1 MSDVMQVQAEEII
14 EGIEQEGNQ
23 TSETQATEKAKVNIR
38 TLARRNMVWS
48 VLFFAVLGATV
59 LFTSIQ
65 ASKNMESLATIYGQ
79 QVQIEKFRAT
89 LPNVLLPLND
99 YIMTKNE
106 GDVQK
111 VKQANAAFQ
120 NLYKEVSAFSGLSTE
135 DKNELKSVKKELK
148 SVKDLMTEVGSL
160 ANDIISGAIP
170 FDQAGSIAIVAQS
183 LVFVGQDKVN
193 TIATHVSQELNRE
206 VIDKEAQMAWL
217 TWINIGVIVAILLLL
232 VYLSRLF
239 TSNITNHISSAA
251 QNVAFSSEDILM
263 SVDRQATASN
273 TQADIVVN
281 VTDELSSMSSASS
294 KIAQTATSVERI
306 ASATSQAAVEGVKA
320 VNEAIGYMDK
330 IREEVTLIAE
340 KVTDA
345 GQKAEQ
351 ILESVDSIQEIA
363 DETHL
368 LALNASIESA
378 AAGEFGKRFAVVASE
393 VRRLSERAR
402 EFTEEIQ
409 TVVNDVHQST
419 SASIEVTQEGLEEVA
434 KGVEI
439 ARRAGVA
446 LERMQDMSVKTS
458 KAVHT
463 IALATKQQSE
473 SSQEFVDTM
482 KDISTLLQ
490 DSAAQMQK
498 SRDSAGQ
505 LNVVADELKKFV

>member
-1 MSDVMQVQAEEII
+1 MSDVMQVQAEEIV
-14 EGIEQEGNQ
+14 EAAEHDETQ
-23 TSETQATEKAKVNIR
+23 TSEKAKVNIR

-48 VLFFAVLGATV
+48 ILFFTVLGSTV

-65 ASKNMESLATIYGQ
+65 ASKNMEALAITYGQ

-106 GDVQK
+106 SDVQK
-111 VKQANAAFQ
+111 VERANAAFKS
-120 NLYKEVSAFSGLSTE
+120 LYKEVSTFSGLSAA
-135 DKNELKSVKKELK
+135 DKIELK

-160 ANDIISGAIP
+160 ANDIISGVIP
-170 FDQAGSIAIVAQS
+170 FEQAGSIAIVAQS

-193 TIATHVSQELNRE
+193 TVATHVSQVLNQE
-206 VIDKEAQMAWL
+206 VVDKETQMTWL
-217 TWINIGVIVAILLLL
+217 TWINIAVIIAILLLL

-239 TSNITNHISSAA
+239 TSSITKHISSAA
-251 QNVAFSSEDILM
+251 QNVSFSSEDILM

-273 TQADIVVN
+273 TQASIVVS
-281 VTDELSSMSSASS
+281 VTDELSKMSGASI

-306 ASATSQAAVEGVKA
+306 AAATSHAAEEGVKA

-330 IREEVTLIAE
+330 IREEVMLIAE

-351 ILESVDSIQEIA
+351 ILDSVDSIQEIA

-409 TVVNDVHQST
+409 IVVNDVHKST

-482 KDISTLLQ
+482 KDIATLLQ
-490 DSAAQMQK
+490 DSASQMQK
-498 SRDSAGQ
+498 SRDSAEQ
-505 LNVVADELKKFV
+505 LNLVADELKKFV

>member
-1 MSDVMQVQAEEII
+1 MSDVMQIEAEEIA
-14 EGIEQEGNQ
+14 EDLEHEDNQ
-23 TSETQATEKAKVNIR
+23 TSEKHKVNIR

-65 ASKNMESLATIYGQ
+65 ASKNVESLAEIYGQ
-79 QVQIEKFRAT
+79 QVKIEKFRAT

-111 VKQANAAFQ
+111 VKNANAAFE
-120 NLYKEVSAFSGLSTE
+120 NLYKEVSSFSALSAE
-135 DKNELKSVKKELK
+135 DKLELK

-160 ANDIISGAIP
+160 ANDIISGVIP
-170 FDQAGSIAIVAQS
+170 FDQAGSIAIVGQS

-193 TIATHVSQELNRE
+193 TIAAHVSQVLHQE
-206 VIDKEAQMAWL
+206 VVEKEAQMRWL
-217 TWINIGVIVAILLLL
+217 TWCNIIVIIVILLLL
-232 VYLSRLF
+232 AYLSRLF
-239 TSNITNHISSAA
+239 TSNVTNHISNAA
-251 QNVAFSSEDILM
+251 QNISFSSEGILI

-273 TQADIVVN
+273 TQAEIVVN
-281 VTDELSSMSSASS
+281 VTDELSKMSGVST
-294 KIAQTATSVERI
+294 KIAKTATSVERI
-306 ASATSQAAVEGVKA
+306 ASATSNAAEEGVKA
-320 VNEAIGYMDK
+320 VNEAIGYMDR
-330 IREEVTLIAE
+330 IREEVILIAE

-351 ILESVDSIQEIA
+351 ILESVGSIQEIA

-393 VRRLSERAR
+393 VRRLSERAH
-402 EFTEEIQ
+402 EFTEDIKI
-409 TVVNDVHQST
+409 VVNDVHTST
-419 SASIEVTQEGLEEVA
+419 SASIEVTQDGLEEVA

-446 LERMQDMSVKTS
+446 LERMQDMSLKTS
-458 KAVHT
+458 KAVRT

-505 LNVVADELKKFV
+505 LNTVADELKNFV

>member
-1 MSDVMQVQAEEII
+1 MSDVTQVQAEEIL
-14 EGIEQEGNQ
+14 ESTEQEGNQ
-23 TSETQATEKAKVNIR
+23 TSEAQTTEKTKINIR

-48 VLFFAVLGATV
+48 ILFFAVLGATV

-65 ASKNMESLATIYGQ
+65 ASKNMESLATIYGH
-79 QVQIEKFRAT
+79 QVQLEKFRAI
-89 LPNVLLPLND
+89 LPNILLPLND

-111 VKQANAAFQ
+111 IKQANIAFQ

-135 DKNELKSVKKELK
+135 DKKELK
-148 SVKDLMTEVGSL
+148 SVKDLMTEVESL

-170 FDQAGSIAIVAQS
+170 FEQAGSIAIVAQS

-193 TIATHVSQELNRE
+193 TIATHISQVLNQE
-206 VIDKEAQMAWL
+206 VVDKEAQMAWL
-217 TWINIGVIVAILLLL
+217 TWINIGVIVVILLLL

-239 TSNITNHISSAA
+239 TSNITNQISSAA

-306 ASATSQAAVEGVKA
+306 ASATSHAAEEGVKA

-409 TVVNDVHQST
+409 VVVDDVHQST

-498 SRDSAGQ
+498 SRDSAGK
-505 LNVVADELKKFV
+505 LNMVADELKKFV

>member
-1 MSDVMQVQAEEII
+1 MEYKNTSDVTQVQAEEIL
-14 EGIEQEGNQ
+14 ESTEQEGNQ
-23 TSETQATEKAKVNIR
+23 TSEAQTTEKTKINIR

-48 VLFFAVLGATV
+48 ILFFAVLGATV

-65 ASKNMESLATIYGQ
+65 ASKNMESLATIYGH
-79 QVQIEKFRAT
+79 QVQLEKFRAI
-89 LPNVLLPLND
+89 LPNILLPLND

-111 VKQANAAFQ
+111 IKQANIAFQ

-135 DKNELKSVKKELK
+135 DKKELK
-148 SVKDLMTEVGSL
+148 SVKDLMTEVESL

-170 FDQAGSIAIVAQS
+170 FEQAGSIAIVAQS

-193 TIATHVSQELNRE
+193 TIATHISQVLNQEL
-206 VIDKEAQMAWL
+206 VDKEAQMAWL
-217 TWINIGVIVAILLLL
+217 TWINIGVIVVILLLL

-239 TSNITNHISSAA
+239 TSNITNQISSAA

-306 ASATSQAAVEGVKA
+306 ASATSHAAEEGVKA

-409 TVVNDVHQST
+409 VVVDDVHQST

-498 SRDSAGQ
+498 SRDSAGK
-505 LNVVADELKKFV
+505 LNMVADELKKFV

>member
-1 MSDVMQVQAEEII
+1 MSDVTQVQAEEILDI
-14 EGIEQEGNQ
+14 TEQEGNQ
-23 TSETQATEKAKVNIR
+23 TSEAQTTEKTKINIR

-48 VLFFAVLGATV
+48 ILFFAVLGATV

-65 ASKNMESLATIYGQ
+65 ASKNMESLATIYGH
-79 QVQIEKFRAT
+79 QVQLEKFRAI
-89 LPNVLLPLND
+89 LPNILLPLND

-111 VKQANAAFQ
+111 IKQANIAFQ

-135 DKNELKSVKKELK
+135 DKKELK
-148 SVKDLMTEVGSL
+148 SVKDLMTEVESL

-170 FDQAGSIAIVAQS
+170 FEQAGSIAIVAQS

-193 TIATHVSQELNRE
+193 TIATHISQVLNQE
-206 VIDKEAQMAWL
+206 VVDKEAQMAWL
-217 TWINIGVIVAILLLL
+217 TWINIGVIVVILLLL

-239 TSNITNHISSAA
+239 TSNITNQISSAA

-306 ASATSQAAVEGVKA
+306 ASATSHAAEEGVKA
-320 VNEAIGYMDK
+320 VTEAIGYMDK

-409 TVVNDVHQST
+409 VVVDDVHQST

-498 SRDSAGQ
+498 SRDSAGK
-505 LNVVADELKKFV
+505 LNMVADELKKFV

>member
-1 MSDVMQVQAEEII
+1 MSDVTQVQAEEILDI
-14 EGIEQEGNQ
+14 TEQEGNQ
-23 TSETQATEKAKVNIR
+23 TSEAQTTEKTKINIR

-48 VLFFAVLGATV
+48 ILFFAVLGATV

-65 ASKNMESLATIYGQ
+65 ASKNMESLATIYGH
-79 QVQIEKFRAT
+79 QVQLEKFRAI
-89 LPNVLLPLND
+89 LPNILLPLND

-111 VKQANAAFQ
+111 IKQANIAFQ

-135 DKNELKSVKKELK
+135 DKKELK
-148 SVKDLMTEVGSL
+148 SVKDLMTEVESL

-170 FDQAGSIAIVAQS
+170 FEQAGSIAIVAQS

-193 TIATHVSQELNRE
+193 TIATHISQVLNQE
-206 VIDKEAQMAWL
+206 VVDKEAQMAWL
-217 TWINIGVIVAILLLL
+217 TWINIGVIVVILLLL

-239 TSNITNHISSAA
+239 TSNITNQISSAA

-306 ASATSQAAVEGVKA
+306 ASATSHAAEEGVKA

-409 TVVNDVHQST
+409 VVVDDVHQST

-498 SRDSAGQ
+498 SRDSAGK
-505 LNVVADELKKFV
+505 LNMVADELKKFV

>member
-1 MSDVMQVQAEEII
+1 MSDVTQVQAEEIV
-14 EGIEQEGNQ
+14 EGTEQEENQ

-38 TLARRNMVWS
+38 TLARRNMIWS
-48 VLFFAVLGATV
+48 FMFFAVLGATV
-59 LFTSIQ
+59 LFTSVQ

-111 VKQANAAFQ
+111 VKRANAAFQ
-120 NLYKEVSAFSGLSTE
+120 NLYKKVSAFSGLSAE
-135 DKNELKSVKKELK
+135 DKGELK

-193 TIATHVSQELNRE
+193 TIATHISQVLNQE
-206 VIDKEAQMAWL
+206 VIDKEIQMSWL

-281 VTDELSSMSSASS
+281 VTDELSKMSGAST
-294 KIAQTATSVERI
+294 KIAHTATSVERI
-306 ASATSQAAVEGVKA
+306 ASATSHAAEEGVKA

-409 TVVNDVHQST
+409 IVVNDVHQST

-482 KDISTLLQ
+482 KDIATLLQ

>member
-1 MSDVMQVQAEEII
+1 VLR
-14 EGIEQEGNQ
+14 QE
-23 TSETQATEKAKVNIR
+23 V
-38 TLARRNMVWS
+38 V
-48 VLFFAVLGATV
+48 
-59 LFTSIQ
+59 
-65 ASKNMESLATIYGQ
+65 
-79 QVQIEKFRAT
+79 
-89 LPNVLLPLND
+89 
-99 YIMTKNE
+99 
-106 GDVQK
+106 
-111 VKQANAAFQ
+111 
-120 NLYKEVSAFSGLSTE
+120 
-135 DKNELKSVKKELK
+135 
-148 SVKDLMTEVGSL
+148 
-160 ANDIISGAIP
+160 
-170 FDQAGSIAIVAQS
+170 
-183 LVFVGQDKVN
+183 
-193 TIATHVSQELNRE
+193 
-206 VIDKEAQMAWL
+206 DKETQMAWL

-281 VTDELSSMSSASS
+281 VTDELSKMSGAST
-294 KIAQTATSVERI
+294 KIAQTANSVERI
-306 ASATSQAAVEGVKA
+306 ASATSHAAEEGVKA

-330 IREEVTLIAE
+330 IREEVILIAE

-490 DSAAQMQK
+490 DSASQMQK
-498 SRDSAGQ
+498 SRDSAEQ

>member
-1 MSDVMQVQAEEII
+1 MSDVTQVQAEEIL
-14 EGIEQEGNQ
+14 ESTEQEGNQ
-23 TSETQATEKAKVNIR
+23 TSEAQTTEKTKVNIR

-48 VLFFAVLGATV
+48 ILFFAVLGATV

-65 ASKNMESLATIYGQ
+65 ASKNMESLATIYGH
-79 QVQIEKFRAT
+79 QVQLEKFRAI
-89 LPNVLLPLND
+89 LPNILLPLND

-111 VKQANAAFQ
+111 IKQANIAFQ

-135 DKNELKSVKKELK
+135 DKKELK
-148 SVKDLMTEVGSL
+148 SVKDLMTEVESL

-170 FDQAGSIAIVAQS
+170 FEQAGSITIVAQS

-193 TIATHVSQELNRE
+193 TIATHISQMLNQE
-206 VIDKEAQMAWL
+206 VVDKEAQMAWL
-217 TWINIGVIVAILLLL
+217 TWINIGVIVVILLLL

-239 TSNITNHISSAA
+239 TSNITNQISSAA
-251 QNVAFSSEDILM
+251 QNVALSSEDILM

-306 ASATSQAAVEGVKA
+306 ASATSHAAEEGVKA

-409 TVVNDVHQST
+409 VVVDDVHQST

-498 SRDSAGQ
+498 SRDSAGK
-505 LNVVADELKKFV
+505 LNMVADELKKFV

>member
-1 MSDVMQVQAEEII
+1 MSDVTQVQAEEMI
-14 EGIEQEGNQ
+14 EGTEQEEIQ
-23 TSETQATEKAKVNIR
+23 TSETKKSEVQTPENGKVNIR
-38 TLARRNMVWS
+38 TLARRNMIWS
-48 VLFFAVLGATV
+48 VLFFAVLGSTV

-65 ASKNMESLATIYGQ
+65 ASKNMESLAAIYGQ

-106 GDVQK
+106 GDVKK

-135 DKNELKSVKKELK
+135 DKSELK

-193 TIATHVSQELNRE
+193 TIATHISQVLNQE
-206 VIDKEAQMAWL
+206 VVDKEAQMAWL

-281 VTDELSSMSSASS
+281 VTDELSKMSGAST

-306 ASATSQAAVEGVKA
+306 ASATSHAAEEGVKA

-409 TVVNDVHQST
+409 IVVNDVHQST

-482 KDISTLLQ
+482 TDISRLLQ

>member
-1 MSDVMQVQAEEII
+1 MSDVTQVQAEEIL
-14 EGIEQEGNQ
+14 ESTEQEGNQ
-23 TSETQATEKAKVNIR
+23 TSEAQTTEKTKVNIR

-48 VLFFAVLGATV
+48 ILFFAVLGATV

-65 ASKNMESLATIYGQ
+65 ASKNMESLATIYGH
-79 QVQIEKFRAT
+79 QVQLEKFRAI
-89 LPNVLLPLND
+89 LPNILLPLND

-111 VKQANAAFQ
+111 IKQANIAFQ

-135 DKNELKSVKKELK
+135 DKKELK
-148 SVKDLMTEVGSL
+148 SVKDLMTEVESL

-170 FDQAGSIAIVAQS
+170 FEQAGSITIVAQS

-193 TIATHVSQELNRE
+193 TIATHISQMLNQE
-206 VIDKEAQMAWL
+206 VVDKEAQMAWL
-217 TWINIGVIVAILLLL
+217 TWINIGVIVVILLLL

-239 TSNITNHISSAA
+239 TSNITNQISSAA

-306 ASATSQAAVEGVKA
+306 ASATSHAAEEGVKA

-409 TVVNDVHQST
+409 VVVDDVHQST

-498 SRDSAGQ
+498 SRDSAGK
-505 LNVVADELKKFV
+505 LNMVADELKKFV

>member
-1 MSDVMQVQAEEII
+1 MSDVMQVQVEEVVEAAEHDEAK
-14 EGIEQEGNQ
+14 
-23 TSETQATEKAKVNIR
+23 TSEKAKVNIR

-48 VLFFAVLGATV
+48 FLFFAVLGSTV

-65 ASKNMESLATIYGQ
+65 SSKNLESLATTYGQ

-106 GDVQK
+106 SDVQK
-111 VKQANAAFQ
+111 VKHANAAFK
-120 NLYKEVSAFSGLSTE
+120 NLYKEVSSFSGLSSV
-135 DKNELKSVKKELK
+135 DKSELKSVE
-148 SVKDLMTEVGSL
+148 DLMTEVGSL
-160 ANDIISGAIP
+160 ANDIIAGTIP

-193 TIATHVSQELNRE
+193 TIATHVSQVLNQE
-206 VIDKEAQMAWL
+206 VVDKETQMAWL
-217 TWINIGVIVAILLLL
+217 TWINIVVILSILLLL

-239 TSNITNHISSAA
+239 TSNITKHISSAA
-251 QNVAFSSEDILM
+251 QDVAFSSEDILM

-273 TQADIVVN
+273 TQASIVVS
-281 VTDELSSMSSASS
+281 VTGELSKMSGAST

-306 ASATSQAAVEGVKA
+306 AEATSHAAEEGVKA

-409 TVVNDVHQST
+409 IVVNDVHQST

-446 LERMQDMSVKTS
+446 LERMQGMSVKTS
-458 KAVHT
+458 KAVHS

-482 KDISTLLQ
+482 KDIATLLQ
-490 DSAAQMQK
+490 DSASQMQK
-498 SRDSAGQ
+498 SRDSAEQ
-505 LNVVADELKKFV
+505 LNHVADELKKFI

>member
-1 MSDVMQVQAEEII
+1 MSDVTQVQAEEIV
-14 EGIEQEGNQ
+14 EGTEQEENQ
-23 TSETQATEKAKVNIR
+23 TSETQTSEKAKVNIR
-38 TLARRNMVWS
+38 TLARRNMIWS

-59 LFTSIQ
+59 LFTSFQ
-65 ASKNMESLATIYGQ
+65 ASKNMESLAVIYGQ

-99 YIMTKNE
+99 YIMTQNE

-111 VKQANAAFQ
+111 VKRANAAFQ
-120 NLYKEVSAFSGLSTE
+120 NLYKKVSAFSGLSTA
-135 DKNELKSVKKELK
+135 DKKELK

-193 TIATHVSQELNRE
+193 TIATHVSQVLSQE
-206 VIDKEAQMAWL
+206 VVAKETQMSWL
-217 TWINIGVIVAILLLL
+217 TWINIAVILAILLLL

-281 VTDELSSMSSASS
+281 VTDELSKMSGAST

-306 ASATSQAAVEGVKA
+306 ASATSHAAEEGVKA

-409 TVVNDVHQST
+409 IVVNDVHQST